1 MFFHG
6 LANKRIQV
14 SWGGPRH
21 TRTVPQPSTSTRERW
36 RRWSQAPRVSAL
48 DAECVADRSG
58 KRINMKAE
66 NGISRHRIMCPPTPV
81 HDNSFFYSVASGN
94 QSLGGLVAP
103 WCQ

>member
-6 LANKRIQV
+6 LAYKRIQV

-21 TRTVPQPSTSTRERW
+21 SRTVSQPSTSSTSTRERW

-48 DAECVADRSG
+48 DAECMADRRG

-66 NGISRHRIMCPPTPV
+66 NGIRRLQDNVPTHPCP
-81 HDNSFFYSVASGN
+81 
-94 QSLGGLVAP
+94 
-103 WCQ
+103 